1 MKRSM
6 RDSARSASRRR
17 RLRRRSAGFA
27 LTFAPLVGIDAAV
40 LFTEA
45 EASADARPYPD
56 AQPDAQGTCAIEP
69 F

>member
-1 MKRSM
+1 MKRAL
-6 RDSARSASRRR
+6 RESARSTSRRR
-17 RLRRRSAGFA
+17 RLRRRTTGLA
-27 LTFAPLVGIDAAV
+27 LTFAPIVGIDAAV

-56 AQPDAQGTCAIEP
+56 AQPEARGTCTIES